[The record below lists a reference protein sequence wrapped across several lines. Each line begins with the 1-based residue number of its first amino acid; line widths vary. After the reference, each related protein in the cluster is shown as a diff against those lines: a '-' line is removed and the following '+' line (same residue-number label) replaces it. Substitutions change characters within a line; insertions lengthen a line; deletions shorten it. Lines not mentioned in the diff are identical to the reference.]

1 MITKTSKT
9 FDKVLAFQKVT
20 REWRP
25 HLSIAERDFCIWFI
39 DSTVSYGRT
48 KLTATVP
55 QMISGMHSSRTGELW
70 LKPIEMG
77 ARTVE
82 RVLKGLCDKGVL
94 SRRKVTSR
102 ITEYTICLNWKP
114 LMSLPISKKRAVTL
128 ADKLHPGAELTGIQV
143 PENEMCPANLAVQMD
158 NLPRQIGGPK
168 LYSKKDKP
176 HSSRRQGSDGRS
188 GVEVVRDIMTKPP
201 KPKKADE
208 ITRVEQ
214 LWKNGWKE
222 GGYTSVSPL
231 LGKAHRGMLFTA
243 HSRLPDAGDD
253 FITWAVANWRQIVSE
268 KFSWM
273 TKPGAPPLPDP
284 KFLLGHVGPFMDAF
298 TVFRQIGDFRLMDDE
313 KREYEML
320 RTSLSHD
327 DTMLKI
333 GELRATAKMARKMAK
348 NLDEVNALHR
358 ALQLDRKAP
367 NRSTS
372 VPRRPAPPPVAIDHG
387 SNPYDNP
394 NSDLSGF
401 EPFEEYE

>member
-25 HLSIAERDFCIWFI
+25 YLSIAERDFCIWFI
-39 DSTVSYGRT
+39 DSTVSYSRT

-55 QMISGMHSSRTGELW
+55 QMITGMHSRRTGELW
-70 LKPIEMG
+70 LKPVEMS
-77 ARTVE
+77 ARTIE
-82 RVLKGLCDKGVL
+82 RVLKELCEKGVL
-94 SRRKVTSR
+94 SKRKITSR
-102 ITEYTICLNWKP
+102 LTEYSIYLNWKP
-114 LMSLPISKKRAVTL
+114 QMPLPISKKRAAIL
-128 ADKLHPGAELTGIQV
+128 AEELNPGAELTGTQI
-143 PENEMCPANLAVQMD
+143 PESEMCPANLAVQTA
-158 NLPRQIGGPK
+158 NLPRQFGGPK

-188 GVEVVRDIMTKPP
+188 GVEVVEDFLSKPP

-214 LWKNGWKE
+214 LWKEGWKE

-231 LGKAHRGMLFTA
+231 LGKAHRGMLHTA
-243 HSRLPDAGDD
+243 HSRLPDAGDA
-253 FITWAVANWRQIVSE
+253 FITWVVANWRQVVSE

-273 TKPGAPPLPDP
+273 TKPGAPALPDP
-284 KFLLGHVGPFMDAF
+284 KFLLGQVGAFMDAF
-298 TVFRQIGDFRLMDDE
+298 TVFRQIGDFKLMDKE

-327 DTMLKI
+327 DAMLKI
-333 GELRATAKMARKMAK
+333 GELRATAKLNRKMAN
-348 NLDEVNALHR
+348 NLEEVNALHR
-358 ALQLDRKAP
+358 AMQLDRKAM

-372 VPRRPAPPPVAIDHG
+372 VPRLPAPPPVAIDHG

-394 NSDLSGF
+394 NPDLSGF
-401 EPFEEYE
+401 QPYEDYK